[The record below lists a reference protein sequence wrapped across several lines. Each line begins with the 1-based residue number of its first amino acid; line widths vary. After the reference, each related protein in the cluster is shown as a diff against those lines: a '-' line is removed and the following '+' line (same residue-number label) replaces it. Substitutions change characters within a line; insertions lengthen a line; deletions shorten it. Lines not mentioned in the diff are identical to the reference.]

1 MSAGKDTMV
10 PLARV
15 LSRSFTLVGLL
26 GVAVALLA
34 VFTTGFILQRDYAR
48 DNLQLLANQA
58 AYSAEVPIIF
68 NDERGLRDALQPILE
83 LGDVAH
89 IQITNANGAILATLD
104 GPTLAPSESYL
115 PTMLVPDPAQA
126 PIYSGGSRIGTVV
139 ATSSGQGT
147 GRLII
152 AAIIGAIGCISLIA
166 FGTMAVARRLNHILV
181 APLGAI
187 AKIAHSVRAD
197 GNFERRAPPASI
209 AEVNELADDFNA
221 LLSKLHDWQGQI
233 ASTHEALLH
242 RASYDLLSGLPNRSA
257 FIERVRDIIRAAQ
270 RSDGRFAILFMDGDN
285 FKETNDRFGH
295 AAGDK
300 VIAEVAA
307 RLSPLLR
314 AGDVAARLGGDEFAV
329 LVNHLEV
336 DEHAQ
341 AVANRIGQSMQLPIA
356 VTERDAVTVSMS
368 IGIAI
373 YPEDGDGVDILMQ
386 IADGRMYEAK
396 NLGRSK

>member
-147 GRLII
+147 GMLII

-209 AEVNELADDFNA
+209 TEVNELADDFNA

-396 NLGRSK
+396 KLGRSK

>member
-1 MSAGKDTMV
+1 MSAGKDNMV

-15 LSRSFTLVGLL
+15 LGLSFTLVGLL

-34 VFTTGFILQRDYAR
+34 VFTTGFILQHDYAR

-68 NDERGLRDALQPILE
+68 NDERGLHEALQPILE

-89 IQITNANGAILATLD
+89 IQITNANGAILATLN

-115 PTMLVPDPAQA
+115 PTVLIPDPAQA

-139 ATSSGQGT
+139 ATSSGHGT

-152 AAIIGAIGCISLIA
+152 AAIIGAIGCISMIA
-166 FGTMAVARRLNHILV
+166 LGTMAVARRLNHKLV

-187 AKIAHSVRAD
+187 AEIAHAVRAD

-209 AEVNELADDFNA
+209 AEVNDLADDFNA

-270 RSDGRFAILFMDGDN
+270 RSEGRFAILFMDGDN

-336 DEHAQ
+336 DEHAG
-341 AVANRIGQSMQLPIA
+341 AVANRISQSMQIPIA
-356 VTERDAVTVSMS
+356 ITERDAVTVSMS

-373 YPEDGDGVDILMQ
+373 YPDDGDGVDILMQ

>member
-209 AEVNELADDFNA
+209 AEVNALADDFNA

-233 ASTHEALLH
+233 SSTHEALLH

-329 LVNHLEV
+329 LVNHLEA
-336 DEHAQ
+336 DEHAG

-373 YPEDGDGVDILMQ
+373 YPDDGDGVDILMQ

-396 NLGRSK
+396 NLGRSQ